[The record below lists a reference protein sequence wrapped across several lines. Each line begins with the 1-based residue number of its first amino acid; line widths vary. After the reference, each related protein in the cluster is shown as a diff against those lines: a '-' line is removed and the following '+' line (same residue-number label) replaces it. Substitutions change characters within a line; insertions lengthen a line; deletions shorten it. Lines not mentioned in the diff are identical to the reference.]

1 MRKNNKILKITN
13 IQFPEISFISNN
25 GEFRKIDIKQLF
37 RKLNFKLGDF
47 GYEVIESETTF
58 KKAEIIDNAIGW
70 KEVSQTLNFDNNSL
84 ELFFHLDPIVTI
96 ENSIIDID
104 RTKIINYG
112 KSIKEFR
119 KYVLKLSQEELGEK
133 IGSDKQYISKVEN
146 YKTDIELKTLRK
158 IYEVGL
164 DRNMFIAH
172 YHKDDLLNTF
182 ANSILKYKFIV
193 WAEKNKS
200 NIDLIEGIENE
211 IKRKLS
217 FNNINSTDDL
227 SKIEIEKLFDILKD
241 DNGISFYHQANTW
254 PIQAKLLNESD
265 WFTLIKLQRSISK
278 KGNSS
283 YSKFEEIAKKELNE
297 GLYQV
302 E

>member
-1 MRKNNKILKITN
+1 MRKNNRILKITN
-13 IQFPEISFISNN
+13 IQFPEISFISKN
-25 GEFRKIDIKQLF
+25 GEFRKIDIKKLF
-37 RKLNFKLGDF
+37 KKLNFKTGDF
-47 GYEVIESETTF
+47 GYEVVKSRNTF
-58 KKAEIIDNAIGW
+58 KKVEIINNALGW
-70 KEVSQTLNFDNNSL
+70 KEISQTLQFNNESV

-96 ENSIIDID
+96 ENSIIDIE
-104 RTKIINYG
+104 RANIINHG
-112 KSIKEFR
+112 KSIKEVR
-119 KYVLKLSQEELGEK
+119 KYILRLSQEELGEK

-164 DRNMFIAH
+164 DRNLFIAH

-182 ANSILKYKFIV
+182 ANSILKHKFIV

-200 NIDLIEGIENE
+200 NIDLIEGIGIA
-211 IKRKLS
+211 IKSKLS
-217 FNNINSTDDL
+217 NHNINSTDDL
-227 SKIEIEKLFDILKD
+227 SKIEIEKLFSILKD
-241 DNGISFYHQANTW
+241 DNALSFYHHASTW
-254 PIQAKLLNESD
+254 PIQAKLLNESE

-278 KGNSS
+278 KGNSNF
-283 YSKFEEIAKKELNE
+283 SKFEETAKKELDE